1 MEYFIGSVSTLIVVY
16 FISKYYRT
24 EKSKVKPI
32 VIKSSQVK
40 AYELIKPIVPLIRMV
55 EKEFKNVTTQSTIH
69 YDNTHIKVLMANNSA
84 YWIKDNV
91 FYTADIV
98 DGEIVESS
106 TRQVD
111 TMTMNDVQLKEISE
125 IVDILREGRHDDY
138 RSSGN

>member
-16 FISKYYRT
+16 FISKLYRT
-24 EKSKVKPI
+24 EKSKLKPI
-32 VIKSSQVK
+32 VIHNSQSK
-40 AYELIKPIVPLIRMV
+40 AYELIKPIAPLIKMIQ
-55 EKEFKNVTTQSTIH
+55 KEFRELVSQAKIH
-69 YDNTHIKVLMANNSA
+69 YDKTHIRVLMAKDNA

-98 DGEIVESS
+98 NGEIVESS

-111 TMTMNDVQLKEISE
+111 TMTMDDVQLKEISE